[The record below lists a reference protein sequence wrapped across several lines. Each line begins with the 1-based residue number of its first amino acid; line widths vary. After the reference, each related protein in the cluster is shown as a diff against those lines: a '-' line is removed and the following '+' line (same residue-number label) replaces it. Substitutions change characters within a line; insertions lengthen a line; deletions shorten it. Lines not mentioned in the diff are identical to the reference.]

1 VSGRQ
6 RRKLILADPAGNVMV
21 RVPGDKPCD
30 QRSQVGDRISAG
42 FRFLQD
48 FERPHVPGSD
58 DFEQQVFL
66 RREVNVKR
74 TGRQAHGSGDIS
86 GRGRVET
93 V

>member
-1 VSGRQ
+1 
-6 RRKLILADPAGNVMV
+6 MV

-30 QRSQVGDRISAG
+30 KRSQVGDRISVG

-48 FERPHVPGSD
+48 FKRPYVPGPD
-58 DFEQQVFL
+58 DLEQQVFL
-66 RREVNVKR
+66 GREVNVKR
-74 TGRQAHGSGDIS
+74 TGRQTHGGGDIP

>member
-1 VSGRQ
+1 
-6 RRKLILADPAGNVMV
+6 MV
-21 RVPGDKPCD
+21 RVPRDEPGDK
-30 QRSQVGDRISAG
+30 RSQVGDCVFAG
-42 FRFLQD
+42 VRFLQD
-48 FERPHVPGSD
+48 FKRPHVPGPD

-86 GRGRVET
+86 GRSRVET